1 MVIKLYEE
9 PDARK
14 PQVRFC
20 EGQIDEP
27 FTKEER
33 KVSRDC
39 LLDGFFMGRK
49 GENIF
54 KRKDGRYEGRY
65 IKDYVGRTAIY
76 GYIYAR
82 SYYDCKKKLII

>member
-1 MVIKLYEE
+1 MELVENTFSENSRKYLVIKLYEE

-33 KVSRDC
+33 KASRDC
-39 LLDGFFMGRK
+39 LLDG
-49 GENIF
+49 
-54 KRKDGRYEGRY
+54 
-65 IKDYVGRTAIY
+65 
-76 GYIYAR
+76 
-82 SYYDCKKKLII
+82 CL